1 MAGAMHSVWP
11 EVIVGQVT
19 ENNQSSAEVNRTALN
34 STDALFHVSAELVT
48 LLSILY
54 GSISVL
60 TIVGNALIIVVIV
73 KNRSMNTV
81 TNFFIANLSVADVI
95 VGFFSIPF
103 QFQAALLQ
111 RWDLPTILCPVAPF
125 VKELS
130 VNVSV
135 IALVVI
141 SIDRYFAVLHPL
153 KRRFSRSSAKIVMAL
168 VWAFSITSAV
178 PSLIVFRVVLIPDEE
193 LNAGSMKP
201 FCYPQFPVVAGW
213 DLGYVYRLYLV
224 FVQYFVP
231 LVIISWAYVLIIH
244 RIWLSKAPGTAVDSR
259 DQIMHKNKKK
269 VAYNCISIYF
279 TKFIL

>member
-1 MAGAMHSVWP
+1 MVEATHCAWP
-11 EVIVGQVT
+11 EVIVGHVPD
-19 ENNQSSAEVNRTALN
+19 NNQSSGEVNSTSLN
-34 STDALFHVSAELVT
+34 STDALFHVSAELVS

-111 RWDLPTILCPVAPF
+111 RWDLPSILCPVAPF

-153 KRRFSRSSAKIVMAL
+153 KRRFSRSSAKVVMAL
-168 VWAFSITSAV
+168 VWTFSVTSAV
-178 PSLIVFRVVLIPDEE
+178 PSLVVFRVKLIPNDEQ
-193 LNAGSMKP
+193 LHTGSTKP
-201 FCYPQFPVVAGW
+201 FCYPQFPVIAGW

-259 DQIMHKNKKK
+259 DQLMHKNKKK
-269 VAYNCISIYF
+269 VCSVLLA
-279 TKFIL
+279 LH